1 MLCKEC
7 PGKVDQIRQHAVVR
21 ISPVGGKFKAIAGL
35 FLFRLAVFGILDGIV
50 AGAVGVVLGICAVGD
65 HKNLHILVQTTAR
78 PERIPLIAVDLV
90 ERLPDGHPAPLQFHM
105 NQRKAV
111 DQNRHIVAVIMPCA
125 VCLFYLILVDDLQ
138 AVVVDVLLVD
148 QRDIFGAAIIPVQYL
163 YIVFLNL
170 SSLFGNMLV
179 GVGNYITEK
188 LLPLRIGKL
197 VVVQL
202 FQLAAEVSNQFILGM
217 QRQIGIALLAQ
228 QPDKLFFQF
237 RLTLVAVRTH
247 LGGFIGGN
255 NGIFTRAC
263 DNVERN
269 HILRSPYPNYFPSL
283 FSLHLLFSEY
293 TLSLRAY
300 VSFALSHSNL
310 SYIYIRYNPHLWDSI
325 FDILC
330 HLHPLRTYP
339 LPDLDHCRL

>member
-1 MLCKEC
+1 M
-7 PGKVDQIRQHAVVR
+7 
-21 ISPVGGKFKAIAGL
+21 
-35 FLFRLAVFGILDGIV
+35 FGVLDGIV

-65 HKNLHILVQTTAR
+65 HKNLRILVQTAAR
-78 PERIPLIAVDLV
+78 PERIPLVAVDLV
-90 ERLPDGHPAPLQFHM
+90 ERLPDGHPSPLQFHM

-163 YIVFLNL
+163 HIVFLNL
-170 SSLFGNMLV
+170 PGLFRNMLV

-188 LLPLRIGKL
+188 LPPLRIGKL

-217 QRQIGIALLAQ
+217 QRQIGVALLAQ

-237 RLTLVAVRTH
+237 CLALVAVRTH

-263 DNVERN
+263 DNIERN

-283 FSLHLLFSEY
+283 FSLHLLFSVY
-293 TLSLRAY
+293 YHGLKALFSFVLFHSILFYWHTL
-300 VSFALSHSNL
+300 H
-310 SYIYIRYNPHLWDSI
+310 NPL
-325 FDILC
+325 L
-330 HLHPLRTYP
+330 
-339 LPDLDHCRL
+339 

>member
-35 FLFRLAVFGILDGIV
+35 FLFRLAVFGVLDGIV

-65 HKNLHILVQTTAR
+65 HKNLHILIQAAAR
-78 PERIPLIAVDLV
+78 PERIPLVAVDLV

-111 DQNRHIVAVIMPCA
+111 DQNRHIIAVIMPCA

-138 AVVVDVLLVD
+138 AVVMDVLFVD
-148 QRDIFGAAIIPVQYL
+148 QRDIFGTSIIPVQHL
-163 YIVFLNL
+163 HIVFLNL
-170 SSLFGNMLV
+170 PGLFGNMLV

-188 LLPLRIGKL
+188 LPPLRIGKL
-197 VVVQL
+197 IVVQL
-202 FQLAAEVSNQFILGM
+202 FQLTAEVSNQFILGM

-237 RLTLVAVRTH
+237 RLALVAVRAH

-255 NGIFTRAC
+255 NGILIGSRNDIEKGHFHTRLLLIQTC
-263 DNVERN
+263 FFSFYSN
-269 HILRSPYPNYFPSL
+269 ISQFSSL
-283 FSLHLLFSEY
+283 IKPMH
-293 TLSLRAY
+293 R
-300 VSFALSHSNL
+300 
-310 SYIYIRYNPHLWDSI
+310 
-325 FDILC
+325 
-330 HLHPLRTYP
+330 PL
-339 LPDLDHCRL
+339 

>member
-7 PGKVDQIRQHAVVR
+7 PGKVDQIRQHTVIR
-21 ISPVGGKFKAIAGL
+21 ISPVGGKFKAVAGL

-65 HKNLHILVQTTAR
+65 HENLRILVQTAAR

-111 DQNRHIVAVIMPCA
+111 DQNRHIVVVIMPCA

-148 QRDIFGAAIIPVQYL
+148 QRDIFGTAIIPVQYL
-163 YIVFLNL
+163 HIVFLNL
-170 SSLFGNMLV
+170 PGLFGNMLV

-188 LLPLRIGKL
+188 LPPLRIGKL

-202 FQLAAEVSNQFILGM
+202 FQLTAEVSNQFILGM
-217 QRQIGIALLAQ
+217 QRQIGITLLAQ

-237 RLTLVAVRTH
+237 RLALVAVRAH

-255 NGIFTRAC
+255 NGILIGSRNDIEKGHFHTRLLLIQTC
-263 DNVERN
+263 FFSFYSN
-269 HILRSPYPNYFPSL
+269 ISQFSSL
-283 FSLHLLFSEY
+283 IKPMH
-293 TLSLRAY
+293 R
-300 VSFALSHSNL
+300 
-310 SYIYIRYNPHLWDSI
+310 
-325 FDILC
+325 
-330 HLHPLRTYP
+330 PL
-339 LPDLDHCRL
+339 

>member
-7 PGKVDQIRQHAVVR
+7 PGKVDQIRQHTVIR
-21 ISPVGGKFKAIAGL
+21 IGPVGGKFKAIAGL

-65 HKNLHILVQTTAR
+65 HENLRILVQTAAR

-125 VCLFYLILVDDLQ
+125 VCLFYLILIDDLQ
-138 AVVVDVLLVD
+138 AVVVDVLFVD
-148 QRDIFGAAIIPVQYL
+148 QCDIFGTSIIPVQYL
-163 YIVFLNL
+163 HIIFLNL
-170 SSLFGNMLV
+170 PGLFGNMLV

-188 LLPLRIGKL
+188 LLPLRIGKP

-217 QRQIGIALLAQ
+217 QRQIGVALLAQ

-237 RLTLVAVRTH
+237 RLSLVAVRAH
-247 LGGFIGGN
+247 LGGFIGSN
-255 NGIFTRAC
+255 NGILIGS
-263 DNVERN
+263 RN
-269 HILRSPYPNYFPSL
+269 DIEKGHFKFLLQFILPLYATIHNIANFYKL
-283 FSLHLLFSEY
+283 
-293 TLSLRAY
+293 
-300 VSFALSHSNL
+300 VSFQQIQVYLLSIWLLQSFL
-310 SYIYIRYNPHLWDSI
+310 FR
-325 FDILC
+325 
-330 HLHPLRTYP
+330 R
-339 LPDLDHCRL
+339 

>member
-7 PGKVDQIRQHAVVR
+7 PGKVDQIRQHTVIR
-21 ISPVGGKFKAIAGL
+21 IGPVGGKFKAIAGL
-35 FLFRLAVFGILDGIV
+35 FLLGLAVFGILDGIV

-65 HKNLHILVQTTAR
+65 HKNLRILVQTAAR
-78 PERIPLIAVDLV
+78 PERIPLVAVDLV

-111 DQNRHIVAVIMPCA
+111 DQNRNIVAVIMPCA

-138 AVVVDVLLVD
+138 AVVMDVLFVD
-148 QRDIFGAAIIPVQYL
+148 QRDVFGAAIIPVQHL
-163 YIVFLNL
+163 HIVFLNL
-170 SSLFGNMLV
+170 QGLFGNVLV

-202 FQLAAEVSNQFILGM
+202 FQLAAEVGNQFILGM

-237 RLTLVAVRTH
+237 RLALVAVRAH
-247 LGGFIGGN
+247 LGGFIGSN
-255 NGIFTRAC
+255 NSIFIGSRNDIEKGHFHTRLLLIQTC
-263 DNVERN
+263 
-269 HILRSPYPNYFPSL
+269 F
-283 FSLHLLFSEY
+283 FSF
-293 TLSLRAY
+293 
-300 VSFALSHSNL
+300 HSNISQFSSL
-310 SYIYIRYNPHLWDSI
+310 IKPMHR
-325 FDILC
+325 
-330 HLHPLRTYP
+330 PL
-339 LPDLDHCRL
+339 

>member
-7 PGKVDQIRQHAVVR
+7 PGKVDQIRQHTVIR
-21 ISPVGGKFKAIAGL
+21 IGPVGGKFKAIAGL

-65 HKNLHILVQTTAR
+65 HKNLRILVQTTAR

-90 ERLPDGHPAPLQFHM
+90 ERLPDGHPASLQFHM

-111 DQNRHIVAVIMPCA
+111 DQNRHIVAVIMPRT
-125 VCLFYLILVDDLQ
+125 VCLLHFILVDDLQ
-138 AVVVDVLLVD
+138 TVIVDVLFVD
-148 QRDIFGAAIIPVQYL
+148 QRNIFGTAIIPVQHL
-163 YIVFLNL
+163 HVIFLNL
-170 SSLFGNMLV
+170 PGLFGNVLV

-188 LLPLRIGKL
+188 LPPLCIRKL

-217 QRQIGIALLAQ
+217 QRQIGVALLAQ

-237 RLTLVAVRTH
+237 RLTLVAVRAH

-263 DNVERN
+263 DNIERN
-269 HILRSPYPNYFPSL
+269 HILCSPYPNYFPSL
-283 FSLHLLFSEY
+283 FSLHLLFSVY
-293 TLSLRAY
+293 YHGLKALFSFVLFHSILFYWHTL
-300 VSFALSHSNL
+300 H
-310 SYIYIRYNPHLWDSI
+310 NPL
-325 FDILC
+325 L
-330 HLHPLRTYP
+330 
-339 LPDLDHCRL
+339 

>member
-35 FLFRLAVFGILDGIV
+35 FLFRLAVFGVLDGIV
-50 AGAVGVVLGICAVGD
+50 AGAVGVVLGICAIGD
-65 HKNLHILVQTTAR
+65 HKNLHILVQAAAR
-78 PERIPLIAVDLV
+78 PERITLVAVDLV
-90 ERLPDGHPAPLQFHM
+90 ECLPDGHPAPLQFHM

-138 AVVVDVLLVD
+138 AVVMDVLFID
-148 QRDIFGAAIIPVQYL
+148 QCDIFGTAIIPVQYL
-163 YIVFLNL
+163 HIVFLNL
-170 SSLFGNMLV
+170 LGLFRNMLV

-202 FQLAAEVSNQFILGM
+202 FQLTAEVSNQFILGM

-255 NGIFTRAC
+255 NGILIGSRNDIEKGHFHTRLLLIQTC
-263 DNVERN
+263 
-269 HILRSPYPNYFPSL
+269 F
-283 FSLHLLFSEY
+283 FSF
-293 TLSLRAY
+293 
-300 VSFALSHSNL
+300 HSNISQFSSL
-310 SYIYIRYNPHLWDSI
+310 IKPMYR
-325 FDILC
+325 
-330 HLHPLRTYP
+330 PL
-339 LPDLDHCRL
+339 